1 MQWKNLNA
9 CNAYKKSYTKKISI
23 ISILKVKF
31 NLNVIRAANRAY
43 IDHPT
48 PINPATFPLHVPPEV
63 PFTGGT

>member
-1 MQWKNLNA
+1 MNA
-9 CNAYKKSYTKKISI
+9 CNAKSYKKNSK
-23 ISILKVKF
+23 ISILKVNS
-31 NLNVIRAANRAY
+31 NLNMIRAANRAY